1 MASNVYTEMK
11 ETLPSMTGGT
21 DVDAFVCTSGAKES
35 FKSVEPI
42 HFIDLKET
50 NKLNVLPIL

>member
-21 DVDAFVCTSGAKES
+21 DVDALVSTPGGKES
-35 FKSVEPI
+35 SVEPI
-42 HFIDLKET
+42 NLMDLIGI